1 MCKRVSNTFGKTL
14 LGIANGTLKPKCQ
27 CEEGL
32 CYADKLTKEECK
44 IDWSKPAQEI
54 HNLVRGVYKC
64 PGAFF

>member
-54 HNLVRGVYKC
+54 AQSCSRCL
-64 PGAFF
+64 